1 MILKSSRTFV
11 SKLARILAPPVA
23 PVQNEKENVSEWIQ
37 VAGSC
42 KSCAVMI
49 GNNIIHDEYEY
60 HQCNVNM

>member
-1 MILKSSRTFV
+1 MVSRHLREHSFGALV
-11 SKLARILAPPVA
+11 APPVA

-37 VAGSC
+37 GAGSC

-60 HQCNVNM
+60 HQCNM